1 MVLQERDGP
10 HRWVDLA
17 RPLDWA
23 RREAEERAFDEAER
37 NRLLYVAGTRAQDEL
52 VVGRIP
58 GKDQSPWRGYHRA
71 LSAMATSLELM
82 PGEPPEK
89 QKPDLD
95 PAGIERSIA
104 VARETRQALGSPTYR
119 MESVTALA
127 KEGDGED
134 AAGEAGGASS
144 DEPSPA
150 GQSTASDGPRG
161 YEWGSVVHAAL
172 AAAARGM
179 EGEPFRLYCRTLLV
193 EYELPVD
200 EKTGEPRN
208 LEDLLEL
215 VRQVQASGLW
225 RRAAVADERHVE
237 LPFAAPWE
245 GREAREDVPMTVEGV
260 IDLAFREA
268 DGWVIADYKTDRG
281 DDPDFERRALAYR
294 RQVDIYADCW
304 ADLTGDPVT
313 ERILF
318 FTALGREESW

>member
-1 MVLQERDGP
+1 M
-10 HRWVDLA
+10 
-17 RPLDWA
+17 
-23 RREAEERAFDEAER
+23 
-37 NRLLYVAGTRAQDEL
+37 
-52 VVGRIP
+52 
-58 GKDQSPWRGYHRA
+58 
-71 LSAMATSLELM
+71 
-82 PGEPPEK
+82 
-89 QKPDLD
+89 
-95 PAGIERSIA
+95 
-104 VARETRQALGSPTYR
+104 
-119 MESVTALA
+119 
-127 KEGDGED
+127 
-134 AAGEAGGASS
+134 
-144 DEPSPA
+144 
-150 GQSTASDGPRG
+150 SDGPRG

-215 VRQVQASGLW
+215 VRQVEASGLW

-237 LPFAAPWE
+237 LPFAASWE
-245 GREAREDVPMTVEGV
+245 GREAREGGPMTVEGV
-260 IDLAFREA
+260 IDLAFREP

-304 ADLTGDPVT
+304 ADLTGDTVT